1 MKWYVR
7 IGNGLLILFFI
18 LFLSFAAYMPM
29 ANAEG
34 RTYSPTAKDKIYTT
48 CRLSKRRIV
57 GDQRICIYIGANGT
71 NETIFNEKY
80 EECPRTIQ
88 CIYEPNKSLPSINE
102 MMNSLEKS
110 LKGK

>member
-1 MKWYVR
+1 
-7 IGNGLLILFFI
+7 
-18 LFLSFAAYMPM
+18 MPM

-34 RTYSPTAKDKIYTT
+34 RTYSRAAKDKIYTT
-48 CRLSKRRIV
+48 CRLSKTKV
-57 GDQRICIYIGANGT
+57 VEDQRICIYIGANGT